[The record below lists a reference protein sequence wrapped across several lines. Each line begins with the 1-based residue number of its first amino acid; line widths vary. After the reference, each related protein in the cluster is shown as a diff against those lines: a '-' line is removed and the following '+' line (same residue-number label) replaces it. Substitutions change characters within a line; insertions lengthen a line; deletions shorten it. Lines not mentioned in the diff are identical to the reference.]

1 MKEKMIQGGILI
13 LAAVGML
20 AALVLVGRWGLYILD
35 SSQRTAEATQPVTQP
50 TQAVAPETQPAT
62 QAPTAPEMEPAT
74 VPTTEAAEPEP
85 TAEPSEVAPT
95 EETLPPQTEPPR
107 VTIDTV
113 PQYFQTD
120 YPDVRYGTG
129 TIADSGCNMT
139 SLAMV
144 ASYLTDHEYYPDE
157 IADYMADFIGN
168 NIERLDYGSDLLQ
181 LSWRRAGNFYDALN
195 ALKEGKVV
203 IAVMNSKSLFTTGQ
217 HFIVWTGITEDGKVL
232 VHDPNEK
239 NYTAWNLK
247 DGFADGFREG
257 LVLAGYAGGWIYD
270 KAEMPEEPF
279 IYEPVPYAEECRYG
293 NLELTDAEW
302 DMIAKLIWAEG
313 ESEPF
318 EGQQA
323 IAEVILNR
331 LVAGNFP
338 STVENIIKAPGQFEG
353 ASKLYKAEPTYTQYK
368 AIERALYGPYVV
380 PEDVVFFARFAV
392 NDKVWGKIG
401 AHTFCY
407 SYSS

>member
-1 MKEKMIQGGILI
+1 MKEKLLQWVILL

-20 AALVLVGRWGLYILD
+20 AALVLLGRWGLFLMD
-35 SSQRTAEATQPVTQP
+35 RNQQMGTATQPVSQP
-50 TQAVAPETQPAT
+50 TQTVAPETQPT
-62 QAPTAPEMEPAT
+62 TLPTEPPETEPTT
-74 VPTTEAAEPEP
+74 VPTTLPPETVPDEEP
-85 TAEPSEVAPT
+85 TMKTTV
-95 EETLPPQTEPPR
+95 EETEPPETEPPK
-107 VTIDTV
+107 VTIDAV

-139 SLAMV
+139 CLAMV
-144 ASYLTDHEYYPDE
+144 ASYLTDHEYFPDE

-181 LSWRRAGNFYDALN
+181 LSWRRAGNFHDAIN

-203 IAVMNSKSLFTTGQ
+203 IAVMNNKSLFTTGQ

-247 DGFADGFREG
+247 DGFVNGFREG

-270 KAEMPEEPF
+270 KAEMPEQPF
-279 IYEPVPYAEECRYG
+279 LYEPVPYAEECRYG
-293 NLELTDAEW
+293 DLELTDAEW
-302 DMIAKLIWAEG
+302 DLIARLICAEG

-331 LVAGNFP
+331 LAADNFP

-368 AIERALYGPYVV
+368 AIERALYGPYVL